1 MTHQA
6 PAPQAPQEPQQPQQG
21 EQLPQQPPVLPQ
33 QQAFPQYQPQ
43 PQGYMQRPMPVADA
57 GPTATKPFER
67 HQTIAILIANLG
79 LVVFILGLLAIFT
92 GNGRDDLAI
101 GLTMTCGSLVVMLLA
116 GIWNTLATIGY
127 NLAVS
132 QQLRQ
137 RYAHWKYF

>member
-6 PAPQAPQEPQQPQQG
+6 PAPQAPQEPQQPG
-21 EQLPQQPPVLPQ
+21 EQLPQQPPSPPQ

-43 PQGYMQRPMPVADA
+43 PQGYVPQPMPVAEA

-67 HQTIAILIANLG
+67 YQTIAILIANLG
-79 LVVFILGLLAIFT
+79 LVVFILGLLAIFV
-92 GNGRDDLAI
+92 GNGVGDFAT
-101 GLTMTCGSLVVMLLA
+101 GLTMTGGSLAVMLLA

-137 RYAHWKYF
+137 R

>member
-6 PAPQAPQEPQQPQQG
+6 PAPQTPQEPQQPRQG
-21 EQLPQQPPVLPQ
+21 EQLPQQSPSLPQ

-43 PQGYMQRPMPVADA
+43 PQGYMQRLMPVADA

-101 GLTMTCGSLVVMLLA
+101 GLTMTGGSLVVMLLA

-127 NLAVS
+127 NLAAS

-137 RYAHWKYF
+137 R

>member
-6 PAPQAPQEPQQPQQG
+6 PAPQAPQEQQQPQQG
-21 EQLPQQPPVLPQ
+21 EQLPQQPPSPPQ
-33 QQAFPQYQPQ
+33 QQVFPQYQPQ
-43 PQGYMQRPMPVADA
+43 SQGHVPQPMPVAEA

-79 LVVFILGLLAIFT
+79 LVAFILGLLAIFT
-92 GNGRDDLAI
+92 GNRVDDLAT
-101 GLTMTCGSLVVMLLA
+101 GLTMTGGSLAVMLLA

-127 NLAVS
+127 NLAAS

-137 RYAHWKYF
+137 R

>member
-6 PAPQAPQEPQQPQQG
+6 PAPQTPQEPQQPQQG
-21 EQLPQQPPVLPQ
+21 EQLPQQPPAPPQ

-43 PQGYMQRPMPVADA
+43 PQGYAQRPIPVADA

-92 GNGRDDLAI
+92 GNGVDDLAI
-101 GLTMTCGSLVVMLLA
+101 GLTMTGGSLAVMLLA

-137 RYAHWKYF
+137 R

>member
-6 PAPQAPQEPQQPQQG
+6 PAPQTPQEPQQPRQD
-21 EQLPQQPPVLPQ
+21 EQLLQQPPVL
-33 QQAFPQYQPQ
+33 PQYQPQ

-57 GPTATKPFER
+57 GSTATKPFER

-79 LVVFILGLLAIFT
+79 LVVFILGLLAIFV
-92 GNGRDDLAI
+92 GNGVDDLAT
-101 GLTMTCGSLVVMLLA
+101 GLTMTGGSLAVMLLA

-132 QQLRQ
+132 Q
-137 RYAHWKYF
+137 

>member
-6 PAPQAPQEPQQPQQG
+6 PAPQTPQEPQ
-21 EQLPQQPPVLPQ
+21 
-33 QQAFPQYQPQ
+33 QPQ

-92 GNGRDDLAI
+92 GNGRDDLAT

-137 RYAHWKYF
+137 R

>member
-21 EQLPQQPPVLPQ
+21 EQLPQQ
-33 QQAFPQYQPQ
+33 QAFPQYQPQ
-43 PQGYMQRPMPVADA
+43 PQGYAQRPIPVADA

-92 GNGRDDLAI
+92 GNGVDDLAI
-101 GLTMTCGSLVVMLLA
+101 GLTMTGGSLAVMLLA

-137 RYAHWKYF
+137 R

>member
-6 PAPQAPQEPQQPQQG
+6 PAPQAPQQPQQG
-21 EQLPQQPPVLPQ
+21 EQLPQQPPSPP
-33 QQAFPQYQPQ
+33 AFPQYQPQ
-43 PQGYMQRPMPVADA
+43 PQGYVPQPMPVAEA

-79 LVVFILGLLAIFT
+79 LVVFILGLLAIFV
-92 GNGRDDLAI
+92 GNGVDDLAT
-101 GLTMTCGSLVVMLLA
+101 GLTMTGGSLAVMLLA

-137 RYAHWKYF
+137 R

>member
-1 MTHQA
+1 
-6 PAPQAPQEPQQPQQG
+6 
-21 EQLPQQPPVLPQ
+21 
-33 QQAFPQYQPQ
+33 
-43 PQGYMQRPMPVADA
+43 MPVAEA

-79 LVVFILGLLAIFT
+79 LVVFILGLLAIFV
-92 GNGRDDLAI
+92 GNGVDDLTT
-101 GLTMTCGSLVVMLLA
+101 GLTMTGGSLAVMLLA

-137 RYAHWKYF
+137 R

>member
-6 PAPQAPQEPQQPQQG
+6 PAPQAPQGPQQPQ
-21 EQLPQQPPVLPQ
+21 
-33 QQAFPQYQPQ
+33 Y
-43 PQGYMQRPMPVADA
+43 QGYVPQPMPVAEA

-92 GNGRDDLAI
+92 GNGVDDLAT
-101 GLTMTCGSLVVMLLA
+101 GLTMTGGSLAVMLLA

-127 NLAVS
+127 NLAAS

-137 RYAHWKYF
+137 R

>member
-21 EQLPQQPPVLPQ
+21 EQLLQQPPSPPQ
-33 QQAFPQYQPQ
+33 QQVFPQYQPQ
-43 PQGYMQRPMPVADA
+43 PQGYVPQPMPVADA

-92 GNGRDDLAI
+92 GNGVDDLAT
-101 GLTMTCGSLVVMLLA
+101 GLTMTGGSLAVMLLA

-127 NLAVS
+127 NLAAS

-137 RYAHWKYF
+137 R

>member
-21 EQLPQQPPVLPQ
+21 EQLPQQPPSPPQ
-33 QQAFPQYQPQ
+33 QQVFPQYQPQ
-43 PQGYMQRPMPVADA
+43 PQGYAPQPMPVAEA
-57 GPTATKPFER
+57 GP
-67 HQTIAILIANLG
+67 IAILIANLG
-79 LVVFILGLLAIFT
+79 LVVFILGLLAIFV
-92 GNGRDDLAI
+92 GNGVDDLAT
-101 GLTMTCGSLVVMLLA
+101 GLTMTGGSLAVMLLA

-137 RYAHWKYF
+137 Q

>member
-6 PAPQAPQEPQQPQQG
+6 PAPQTPQEPQQPRQD
-21 EQLPQQPPVLPQ
+21 EQLLQQPPVLPQ

-92 GNGRDDLAI
+92 GNGVDDLAI

-127 NLAVS
+127 NLVGS

-137 RYAHWKYF
+137 R

>member
-21 EQLPQQPPVLPQ
+21 EQLQ
-33 QQAFPQYQPQ
+33 QQQ
-43 PQGYMQRPMPVADA
+43 PQGYVPQPMPVAEA

-79 LVVFILGLLAIFT
+79 LAVFILGLLAIFV
-92 GNGRDDLAI
+92 GNGVDDLTT
-101 GLTMTCGSLVVMLLA
+101 GLTMTGGSLAVMLLA

-137 RYAHWKYF
+137 R